1 MSRVNSSPFIKRS
14 NTRQYTQKIRS
25 LTSKIIDEN
34 AEIQGSV
41 IDIEEAWIS
50 LSKDQSNKT
59 QEDIKKQIESFSN
72 LKYFKTI
79 IEEGGYEQLKQAL
92 VSARAVQTFSDE
104 IIFRQGSQADEML
117 VLLEGK
123 VNLYYIP
130 NIDHLQ
136 SAEHESQENLKRKN
150 LLIKTYK
157 AGESIGNLNLYFN
170 KPFKGMA
177 ICQEQCKFVSINK
190 YMYSRT
196 LVDADRIFVE
206 SQLDFLRSVSILSH
220 WSEDKL
226 VEILLLSFIEKV
238 NLYTVIFN
246 QGQISTD
253 FYIVKSGQY
262 GLYQKR
268 IENFAISSQIP
279 QSLKK
284 PCNNECSQQ
293 ETQEHNLLSSYQ
305 DEFSKQNN
313 LIYLH
318 EYGPLDHFGQYDI
331 MENKRR
337 AGFVVCKSKD
347 GGELLRIKS
356 YIFIQFV
363 LADPITQKLAI
374 QGKIQDQQIFNPQ
387 KRLQNFIS
395 NQQKIDIDKY
405 CNQIKDL
412 KNYIINEKQQK
423 YHLLNVKIAQNKS
436 FFDNNHN
443 TTFRGKSINN
453 DHTQDS
459 RSTAFTDLTK
469 NGETQS
475 IAVKIDI
482 DKYCNQI
489 LDLKNHIIN
498 EKQQKYHLLNVKIA
512 QNKSFFDN
520 NHNTTFR
527 VKSINNDHTQD
538 SRSTAFT
545 DLTKNGETQS
555 ITMHS
560 RNFSLPKIN
569 TNNSNQKQQNS
580 LTNIQQKRRLL
591 QNSQSTNSLGNQC
604 QSLNYFEISP
614 ISSPIIQAK
623 PSLKSFQELHQP
635 KIPFKKLN
643 DNFMFNFL
651 EKSFQKQKGVRPY
664 RISEIDN

>member
-1 MSRVNSSPFIKRS
+1 MSRVNCSPFIKRS

-50 LSKDQSNKT
+50 LSKDQSYKT
-59 QEDIKKQIESFSN
+59 QEDIKKQIESFSK

-79 IEEGGYEQLKQAL
+79 IEEGGYEQLKQAF
-92 VSARAVQTFSDE
+92 VNARAVQTFSDE
-104 IIFRQGSQADEML
+104 ILFRQGSQADEMF

-130 NIDHLQ
+130 NIDHLL
-136 SAEHESQENLKRKN
+136 SAEHESQESLKRKN

-157 AGESIGNLNLYFN
+157 AGEAIGNLNLYFS

-177 ICQEQCKFVSINK
+177 ICQESCKFVSINK
-190 YMYSRT
+190 FIYSRT
-196 LVDADRIFVE
+196 LVNADRIFVE
-206 SQLDFLRSVSILSH
+206 SQLDFLKSINLLSH

-246 QGQISTD
+246 QGQTSTD

-268 IENFAISSQIP
+268 TENFSISAQIP
-279 QSLKK
+279 QNFQK
-284 PCNNECSQQ
+284 PQNTDCNQQ
-293 ETQEHNLLSSYQ
+293 ESYQQNLLSSYQ
-305 DEFSKQNN
+305 DEFSKQNH

-318 EYGPLDHFGQYDI
+318 EYGPLDHFGQQDI

-337 AGFVVCKSKD
+337 AGFVVCKSKE

-363 LADPITQKLAI
+363 LADPITQKLLI

-395 NQQKIDIDKY
+395 NQQNIDIDKY

-412 KNYIINEKQQK
+412 KNHILTDKQQK
-423 YHLLNVKIAQNKS
+423 YHFLNVKIAQNKS
-436 FFDNNHN
+436 FFDNHN
-443 TTFRGKSINN
+443 TTIRGKSINN
-453 DHTQDS
+453 DHIQDS

-469 NGETQS
+469 NGETS
-475 IAVKIDI
+475 
-482 DKYCNQI
+482 
-489 LDLKNHIIN
+489 
-498 EKQQKYHLLNVKIA
+498 
-512 QNKSFFDN
+512 
-520 NHNTTFR
+520 
-527 VKSINNDHTQD
+527 
-538 SRSTAFT
+538 
-545 DLTKNGETQS
+545 S
-555 ITMHS
+555 ITVHS

-569 TNNSNQKQQNS
+569 TNQKSYIQQNS
-580 LTNIQQKRRLL
+580 LTNIQQKRRLQ
-591 QNSQSTNSLGNQC
+591 QNSQSIHSIGNQC

-614 ISSPIIQAK
+614 ISSPIIQVK
-623 PSLKSFQELHQP
+623 TSLKSFQELHSPQT
-635 KIPFKKLN
+635 PFKKQN
-643 DNFMFNFL
+643 DNSMLNFL
-651 EKSFQKQKGVRPY
+651 EKSFQKQKGIRPY
-664 RISEIDN
+664 RLSEIEF